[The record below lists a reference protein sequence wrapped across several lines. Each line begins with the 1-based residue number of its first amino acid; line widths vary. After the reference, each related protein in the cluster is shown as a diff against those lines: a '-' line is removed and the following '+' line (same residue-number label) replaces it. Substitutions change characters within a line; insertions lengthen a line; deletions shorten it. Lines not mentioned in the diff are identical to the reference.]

1 MNRVRAPGYPVGMS
15 VTRHFSDTRTDEGR
29 VRVLVRAG
37 QVVVEAE
44 GPGWRHHSVHPDL
57 ADATLELAWLP
68 ALSARLYGEV
78 MREIERQLLL
88 NRASGGFGDTDLP
101 GAA

>member
-1 MNRVRAPGYPVGMS
+1 MNRVRAPGYPVSMS

-68 ALSARLYGEV
+68 GLGSSLYGEV
-78 MREIERQLLL
+78 MDDVARQVQLDGSALER
-88 NRASGGFGDTDLP
+88 GGTDLP